1 MRVEE
6 EIVSDFM
13 NLLITFFF
21 LGLKIFFISHW
32 LACFFWSVGVQVLT
46 DNEDCWI
53 RAAEL

>member
-32 LACFFWSVGVQVLT
+32 LACFFWNVGVQVLT